1 MQPAEDF
8 AFRYEHFD
16 CGAQLIDTFKG
27 PYRRTIAGPNGG
39 RGGDVSI
46 PQDANVRL
54 GNYMLEVRNAGRE
67 HTIWWRER
75 SSAPTPSPIT
85 EEDRRRDEL
94 MRTIFRVV
102 LRIRWCNVCLRR
114 WEDAN
119 DSSNTRIILGGIVD
133 RVLRRT
139 RRSYAGPES
148 DSVAHRTDAQHSAA
162 GRASR
167 PTSTPVSRDAFVCP
181 LPSATV

>member
-1 MQPAEDF
+1 MGGQLTPYHFAAMVLLGGQAMQPAEDF

-102 LRIRWCNVCLRR
+102 YAHPLVQRLPPPM
-114 WEDAN
+114 
-119 DSSNTRIILGGIVD
+119 GGC
-133 RVLRRT
+133 
-139 RRSYAGPES
+139 E
-148 DSVAHRTDAQHSAA
+148 
-162 GRASR
+162 
-167 PTSTPVSRDAFVCP
+167 
-181 LPSATV
+181 